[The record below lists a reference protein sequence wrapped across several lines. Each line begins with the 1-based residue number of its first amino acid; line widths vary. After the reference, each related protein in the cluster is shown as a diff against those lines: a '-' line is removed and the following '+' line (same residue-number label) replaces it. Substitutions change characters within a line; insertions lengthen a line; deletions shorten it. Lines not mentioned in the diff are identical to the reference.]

1 MDVEC
6 HARQPDSQ
14 AANTRRSMQP
24 EEAHCGG
31 TSLGSSPWKLGEPMG
46 PALGMAFP
54 ESHHCITAAPA
65 QPAAGNCSAVKSR
78 QQGSRVSP
86 GSKPRPHTRECPPAR
101 PSSSPAPL
109 SSARV
114 KLEEGWRWPAT
125 AAAGCGQCLTPR
137 SAHQPERDSASAGW
151 APTVY
156 EQLDTKFARR

>member
-1 MDVEC
+1 MDEEC

-46 PALGMAFP
+46 PALGMAFS
-54 ESHHCITAAPA
+54 ESHHCR
-65 QPAAGNCSAVKSR
+65 QRWKVFRGKSKSR

-114 KLEEGWRWPAT
+114 KLEEGWRWSAT